1 MVSFMAEMKLQ
12 ELKNKTPTDLL
23 AFAESLG
30 VENASVM
37 RKQELMF
44 AILKM
49 LASQDT
55 EIIGE
60 GVVEV
65 LQDGFGFLRS
75 ANANYLPGPDDIYIS
90 PSQIRRFSL
99 KTGDTVEG
107 PIRSPKE
114 GERYFALLKVNTINF
129 EDPEKIRHKVH
140 FDNLT
145 PLYPNERFKMEI
157 DNPTTKDMS
166 QRVIDLVAPLGKGQR
181 GLIVAPPRTGKTVLL
196 QNIAHSITA
205 NHPECYLIVLLID
218 ERPEEVTDMQRSV
231 RGEVV
236 SSTFDE
242 PAVRHV
248 QVAEMVI
255 EKAKRLVEHGRDV
268 VILLDSITRLGR
280 AYNTVVPSSGKVLTG
295 GVDANALQ
303 RPKRFFGAAR
313 NIEEGGSLTI
323 IATALIDT
331 GSRMDE
337 VIFEE
342 FKGTGNSE
350 IVLDRKVADKRIF
363 PAMDILKSGTRKED
377 LLVPRQDLQK
387 VFVLRRILGPMG
399 TTDAIEFLI
408 DKLKQTKNNADFFD
422 SMNT

>member
-1 MVSFMAEMKLQ
+1 MKLQ
-12 ELKNKTPTDLL
+12 ELKSKSPTDLL
-23 AFAESLG
+23 AFAESLE
-30 VENASVM
+30 VENASTM

-49 LASQDT
+49 LASQDV

-107 PIRSPKE
+107 PIRGPKE

-129 EDPEKIRHKVH
+129 DDPEKIRHKVH

-145 PLYPNERFKMEI
+145 PLYPNERFKMELEI
-157 DNPTTKDMS
+157 PTSKDLS
-166 QRVIDLVAPLGKGQR
+166 PRVIDLVAPLGKGQR

-231 RGEVV
+231 RGEVI

-387 VFVLRRILGPMG
+387 IFVLRRILAPMG

-408 DKLKQTKNNADFFD
+408 DKLKQTKNNSDFFE